1 MSTADDG
8 NARAQRKADKAYAK
22 ASRPWF
28 KKKRFWLL
36 AALAVLVV
44 AGALGGGGEQEP
56 SSSQA
61 GQNPAASQHADD
73 APSAQTPIVVTADK
87 MITDLQENALTASD
101 TYKGKRVT
109 VTGVVSNIDASGA
122 YINVRGKNEFEL
134 SSIQVNLQDEQRDA
148 VSGLSVGD
156 KVKATGQVTDVG
168 EVMGY
173 SVDAESIE

>member
-36 AALAVLVV
+36 AAPAVLVV
-44 AGALGGGGEQEP
+44 AGVLGGGEREP

-109 VTGVVSNIDASGA
+109 ITGVVSNIDASGA

>member
-28 KKKRFWLL
+28 KKKRLWLL

-44 AGALGGGGEQEP
+44 AGALGGGEQEP

-109 VTGVVSNIDASGA
+109 ITGVVSNIDASGA